1 MASNGATK
9 GGKIGRQYPFLE
21 KKILSLVT
29 GKEDPPPF
37 HSSAH
42 SVADKSKISA
52 LKAYVTLDTDIGTT
66 FLM

>member
-9 GGKIGRQYPFLE
+9 GGKKGRQYPFHE

-42 SVADKSKISA
+42 SVADKSEISA
-52 LKAYVTLDTDIGTT
+52 LKASVTLDTDIGTT

>member
-1 MASNGATK
+1 
-9 GGKIGRQYPFLE
+9 
-21 KKILSLVT
+21 VT